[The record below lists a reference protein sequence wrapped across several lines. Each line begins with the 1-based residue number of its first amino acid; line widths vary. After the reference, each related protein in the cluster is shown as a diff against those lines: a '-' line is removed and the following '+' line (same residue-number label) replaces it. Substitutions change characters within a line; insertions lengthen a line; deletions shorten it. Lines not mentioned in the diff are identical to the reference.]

1 MNGYYLAEAAASR
14 HEDLLRTAALR
25 RRARDAR
32 PRTRR
37 IARHA
42 SASSGDA
49 SSARRRG
56 PVELA
61 RAFLYRGWIAPPA
74 GMVRGSVPGDGRGA
88 VAGNLA
94 FGPAGTAT
102 CPEFRVAAGH
112 GAS

>member
-14 HEDLLRTAALR
+14 HEELLRTAALR
-25 RRARDAR
+25 RRARDVR
-32 PRTRR
+32 PRTRG
-37 IARHA
+37 AGHA
-42 SASSGDA
+42 TTSRDGAP
-49 SSARRRG
+49 SARRRG
-56 PVELA
+56 PIELA

-88 VAGNLA
+88 VARNLA